1 MKGRLLF
8 ALAFCALILLGVRAL
23 PKTGEVKAPLLLR
36 VSNRCAPAAAL
47 PESSPE
53 VTVTEVR
60 GAVPVTAPQ
69 RSTACTI
76 PQLRMPFY
84 RMAYGV
90 FHLQDKAG

>member
-8 ALAFCALILLGVRAL
+8 ALAFCALILLGVHAL
-23 PKTGEVKAPLLLR
+23 PKTGEIKAPLPLR
-36 VSNRCAPAAAL
+36 MCSRCAPAAAL

-53 VTVTEVR
+53 PTATEVR
-60 GAVPVTAPQ
+60 SAVPVTVPL
-69 RSTACTI
+69 RSVACSA

-90 FHLQDKAG
+90 FHLEDRAG

>member
-8 ALAFCALILLGVRAL
+8 ALAFCALILLGVHAL
-23 PKTGEVKAPLLLR
+23 PKTGEIKAPLMLR
-36 VSNRCAPAAAL
+36 TASRCAPAAAL

-53 VTVTEVR
+53 PTAMEVR
-60 GAVPVTAPQ
+60 SAVPATAPY
-69 RSTACTI
+69 RSAACAV

-90 FHLQDKAG
+90 FHLEDRAG